1 MEWKLAE
8 AKSKL
13 SEVFQ
18 MALTSG
24 PQIVRGRGEAVVLLS
39 ETEYTR
45 LTSPR
50 PSLIAFLRKNPEA
63 LPAIPMRQ
71 HDDFR
76 PVDL

>member
-1 MEWKLAE
+1 
-8 AKSKL
+8 
-13 SEVFQ
+13 
-18 MALTSG
+18 
-24 PQIVRGRGEAVVLLS
+24 LLS